1 MKKKQNRKVKRL
13 ELNRETVV
21 RLSNDEVQQAKGQGQ
36 GIEDC
41 TGCISGCGIFVALA
55 AE

>member
-21 RLSNDEVQQAKGQGQ
+21 RLSNDEIKKAKGQG
-36 GIEDC
+36 IDDC
-41 TGCISGCGIFVALA
+41 TGCPSGCGIYVALA